1 MYIWGSA
8 PVVLALAF
16 SLGGCGKREK
26 APPLAMTRP
35 GPAVGQLAHDI
46 DGEDLEGNRFRLSDY
61 RGRVVVLTFWGD
73 W

>member
-1 MYIWGSA
+1 L
-8 PVVLALAF
+8 VLALAF

-26 APPLAMTRP
+26 APPLAMAPT
-35 GPAVGQLAHDI
+35 GPAVGQIAPEI

-61 RGRVVVLTFWGD
+61 RDRVVVLTFWGD

>member
-1 MYIWGSA
+1 M
-8 PVVLALAF
+8 LALAF

-26 APPLAMTRP
+26 APPLAMARP
-35 GPAVGQLAHDI
+35 GPNVGQFAPDI
-46 DGEDLEGNRFRLSDY
+46 EGEDLQGNRLCLSDH